1 MLRWL
6 IMAKNSNEEYVT
18 KATLND
24 AVDTILTG
32 MNNIV
37 EGLEGKMNTR
47 FDGVENR
54 LRTVE
59 VELSH
64 VKDEINGL
72 KGDLSATPSR
82 REFEKLKTR
91 VDKHYPLS

>member
-1 MLRWL
+1 
-6 IMAKNSNEEYVT
+6 MAKNSNEEYIT
-18 KATLND
+18 KETLNE

-32 MNNIV
+32 MNNMV

-72 KGDLSATPSR
+72 KADLSDTPSR
-82 REFEKLKTR
+82 QEFER
-91 VDKHYPLS
+91 VKSRLDKHYPLS

>member
-1 MLRWL
+1 
-6 IMAKNSNEEYVT
+6 MAKNSNEEYVT

-47 FDGVENR
+47 FDRVENR
-54 LRTVE
+54 LKTVE
-59 VELSH
+59 VELSY
-64 VKDEINGL
+64 VKDEIKGL
-72 KGDLSATPSR
+72 KADLSDTPSR